1 MVCVKNWSVAPV
13 AGVVLVAIIATSY
26 TSRMALAVVVGLAVV
41 LFSWGWP
48 HALGMPA
55 RKSVGGVIGAAGL
68 GSLVLAVYAPLN
80 ALMTWMPIVVAI
92 GVVVVFLVQLFRGT
106 GQSERLE
113 SVLGASAGVMI
124 SAFGAGWVAADRLSI
139 NASNSGV
146 MLVTGIGVFVAGAVC
161 TIRWPDRIV
170 APLGILL
177 GGLAGPLAAMLFTN
191 VAPLPAAIVGLSCA
205 AVVVSFRRLVL
216 SREFNP
222 SIPAWLSLSMCPVVA
237 IGALVY
243 FLDKLL
249 IA

>member
-1 MVCVKNWSVAPV
+1 MKNWSVAP
-13 AGVVLVAIIATSY
+13 AASVVLAAIIATSY
-26 TSRMALAVVVGLAVV
+26 TSRLALAVVVGLAVV
-41 LFSWGWP
+41 LFAWGWP

-55 RKSVGGVIGAAGL
+55 RKSVGSVIGLAGL
-68 GSLVLAVYAPLN
+68 GSLALSLYAPLN
-80 ALMTWMPIVVAI
+80 ALMTWMPIIVAI
-92 GVVVVFLVQLFRGT
+92 GVIAVFLIQLFRGT
-106 GQSERLE
+106 GQSGRLE
-113 SVLGASAGVMI
+113 STLGSAAGVMI
-124 SAFGAGWVAADRLSI
+124 SAFGGGWVAADRLST
-139 NASNSGV
+139 NATNSGV
-146 MLVTGIGVFVAGAVC
+146 MLVTGIGVFVAGAIC

-177 GGLAGPLAAMLFTN
+177 GGLAGPLTAILFTR
-191 VAPLPAAIVGLSCA
+191 VSPLAAAIIGIACA

-237 IGALVY
+237 LGALVY